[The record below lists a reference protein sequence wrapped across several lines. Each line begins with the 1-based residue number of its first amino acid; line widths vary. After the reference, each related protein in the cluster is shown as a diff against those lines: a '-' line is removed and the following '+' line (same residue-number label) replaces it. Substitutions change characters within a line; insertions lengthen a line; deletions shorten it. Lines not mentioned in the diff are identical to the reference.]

1 MLLVCSGNAIAQN
14 INKKQVV
21 DTLCAA
27 LVNNYVYLDTTK
39 QMCSYIKQRLNDGAY
54 NQTNTPSAFAQML
67 TEDLRH
73 VYNDA
78 HMAVNYSPPAK
89 GTAPPQNNRAAAAQ
103 ENFGFRKL
111 EILGG
116 NIGYLAFDRFP
127 GLNDDSRETADAAFT
142 FLKNVNALVI
152 DLRNNGGGSPDMDKY
167 ISSFFLP
174 AGTLLSGLYERRTN
188 TFEQR
193 RTDAVRL
200 SFGAKPVYVLTSRHT
215 FSAAEGFAYDMQNLH
230 RVTVIGETTGGGAHA
245 VEPQNIS
252 NGFIGLIPYA
262 REVSPITGTNWEGTG
277 VKPDIAIAADS
288 ALDAAVLGYYNYQLA
303 NTSDSAQIKNISWA
317 RDMLL
322 ARLHPYPVDTVL
334 EKKIYWYLR
343 QQSNYVGSWCIFL
356 YWY

>member
-1 MLLVCSGNAIAQN
+1 V
-14 INKKQVV
+14 
-21 DTLCAA
+21 
-27 LVNNYVYLDTTK
+27 
-39 QMCSYIKQRLNDGAY
+39 
-54 NQTNTPSAFAQML
+54 
-67 TEDLRH
+67 
-73 VYNDA
+73 
-78 HMAVNYSPPAK
+78 
-89 GTAPPQNNRAAAAQ
+89 
-103 ENFGFRKL
+103 
-111 EILGG
+111 
-116 NIGYLAFDRFP
+116 
-127 GLNDDSRETADAAFT
+127 DAAFI
-142 FLKNVNALVI
+142 FLKNVNALLI
-152 DLRNNGGGSPDMDKY
+152 DLSNKGGGSPDMDKY

-334 EKKIYWYLR
+334 EKKYTGIYGSRAITLEAGAFFYTGTNGKKTRLV
-343 QQSNYVGSWCIFL
+343 QLSANIFKLADIDNMKIEFICDSNGTPTTMRFIFGDGFISI
-356 YWY
+356 YPKKQ